1 MKTLNLITLRKLLLI
16 SAAGAGLFTSAAF
29 ADPPVQTSDGP
40 STANGGAL
48 TSCASDGGLIVNCK
62 PSDQMKTT
70 PVTKPN
76 IYKKTSPGSYGDNG
90 NHGNDGGPGSGA
102 PGGSGVSDQ

>member
-1 MKTLNLITLRKLLLI
+1 MKTGNLITLRRLLLV
-16 SAAGAGLFTSAAF
+16 STAGAGLFASAAF

-48 TSCASDGGLIVNCK
+48 TSCASDGGLTVDCK
-62 PSDQMKTT
+62 PSNQMKTT
-70 PVTKPN
+70 PVAKPN
-76 IYKKTSPGSYGDNG
+76 IHKKTSPGSYGDNG

-102 PGGSGVSDQ
+102 PGGSGMSDQ